1 MIAIG
6 VWREISALAK
16 MQLIYSNSTRSEG
29 GILFFAGQLCTFF
42 ALWPR
47 AKLISLSSVAT
58 HWILSCFVFLMSAR
72 KRLEVLMRKAQF
84 LHNAMA
90 RDE

>member
-16 MQLIYSNSTRSEG
+16 MQLIYSNSTQSEG

-42 ALWPR
+42 ALWLR

-58 HWILSCFVFLMSAR
+58 HWILSCFVFFNERTEALGS
-72 KRLEVLMRKAQF
+72 VD
-84 LHNAMA
+84 
-90 RDE
+90 DEGSILA